1 MIDQEEFYKLMKDGG
16 IEFITGVPDSLLNDF
31 CSYVQTNLSSKNHV
45 IAANEGNA
53 IALAAGYHLS
63 TGTVPLV
70 YMQNSGLG
78 NAINPL
84 TSLVNDEVYGI
95 PMILL
100 VGWRGSPDVNDWAQH
115 KLPGHLTPKLLECMN
130 IPFLTLEDNS
140 SSFESL
146 KWAIETARE
155 KKSPVALLAKKGVL
169 AKEKKEQPLPGESE
183 YTMNREEAIKCVID
197 NTPEDT
203 VFVATTG
210 RATRELH
217 ELRKASGG
225 SHRFDFL
232 NVGAMGHTSSIATGL
247 ALGSKNR
254 LVVCLDGD
262 ASTIMHLGALITAGI
277 IEQLKLLHIV
287 LNNGAHESVGGQPSA
302 GHKIDLTSIAGIVGY
317 KTIGKSANSE
327 EELASAIKELLR
339 NDDAGFIDVRIRKGA
354 RGDLPSLK
362 VNLKESKDAFM
373 SAIKG

>member
-217 ELRKASGG
+217 ELRKASGE

-232 NVGAMGHTSSIATGL
+232 KCGSYGTYFFDSYW
-247 ALGSKNR
+247 LGFSSKNR
-254 LVVCLDGD
+254 LIVWLDGD
-262 ASTIMHLGALITAGI
+262 ASTIMHLGA
-277 IEQLKLLHIV
+277 
-287 LNNGAHESVGGQPSA
+287 
-302 GHKIDLTSIAGIVGY
+302 
-317 KTIGKSANSE
+317 
-327 EELASAIKELLR
+327 
-339 NDDAGFIDVRIRKGA
+339 
-354 RGDLPSLK
+354 
-362 VNLKESKDAFM
+362 
-373 SAIKG
+373 